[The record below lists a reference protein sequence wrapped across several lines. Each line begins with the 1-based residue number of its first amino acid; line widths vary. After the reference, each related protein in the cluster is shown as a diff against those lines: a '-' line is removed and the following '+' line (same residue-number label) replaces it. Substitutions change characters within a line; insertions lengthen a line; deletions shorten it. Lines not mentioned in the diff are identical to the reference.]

1 MNADQNI
8 TSGQG
13 AASGGPGVMLWVFL
27 GLFVVGIGSLFVGGA
42 DGAAQ
47 PDTNLLIVSFL
58 FLMGVSQ
65 AGIVFCAITRL
76 TRAQWSKP

>member
-13 AASGGPGVMLWVFL
+13 AASGGPGLMLWVFL
-27 GLFVVGIGSLFVGGA
+27 GLFVVGIGSLLVGGA

-47 PDTNLLIVSFL
+47 SDTKLLIVSFL

-76 TRAQWSKP
+76 TLSLIHI